1 MLIYKPNKNLTK
13 IRQPHLPVP
22 FLFFFSS
29 AFHSP
34 AAALLR
40 WSVGAPLLTLLDL
53 YGKASQA
60 DLTRLRPNCPPGGNR
75 LCRTSF
81 TLGATRRQSC
91 FRSVQL
97 TDRLR
102 NGSWWTMNFQRRFEA
117 LEPQRKTG
125 RLQTRHGEGPPH
137 TPHTK
142 QGKHRDLGS

>member
-1 MLIYKPNKNLTK
+1 MNGFEAIKTYRSTWPQQCIFICTHKCKYIHIYILYMLIYKPNKNLTK

-29 AFHSP
+29 VFHSP

-40 WSVGAPLLTLLDL
+40 WSVGAPLLTLFDL

-102 NGSWWTMNFQRRFEA
+102 SGS
-117 LEPQRKTG
+117 
-125 RLQTRHGEGPPH
+125 
-137 TPHTK
+137 
-142 QGKHRDLGS
+142 